1 MAETAGHGALALP
14 EFDPPPRLLIVQAP
28 YYADIAAMQLAGA
41 KAALDAGRA
50 GYDILRVPGALEISV
65 AIRLACTR
73 GGYEGYVA
81 LGCVIRGETT
91 HYETVCE
98 ESARGL
104 TLLGVERG
112 LCIGNGI
119 LTCET
124 LAQAED
130 RADPARQD
138 KGGGAA
144 TAALHLVAIARRF
157 GHGPAGGPPPVPEG
171 TEVLMAGAA
180 LSRTA

>member
-1 MAETAGHGALALP
+1 MAATGTEGLALP
-14 EFDPPPRLLIVQAP
+14 ELDPPARLLIVRAP

-41 KAALDAGRA
+41 KALLDGARV
-50 GYDILRVPGALEISV
+50 GYDVVEVPGALEIPV
-65 AIRLACTR
+65 AIRLASE
-73 GGYEGYVA
+73 GGRYEGYVA

-98 ESARGL
+98 ESARGI
-104 TLLGVERG
+104 THLGAERG

-144 TAALHLVAIARRF
+144 AAALHLIALARRF
-157 GHGPAGGPPPVPEG
+157 VPGRGPTHPVGPEDA
-171 TEVLMAGAA
+171 LMTAA
-180 LSRTA
+180 TGLSRTA

>member
-1 MAETAGHGALALP
+1 MATHEAHHELGVP
-14 EFDPPPRLLIVQAP
+14 ELSPAPRVLIVIAP
-28 YYADIAAMQLAGA
+28 YYAAVAEGQLSGARAVLKEAGA
-41 KAALDAGRA
+41 ETEE
-50 GYDILRVPGALEISV
+50 IRVPGALEIPP
-65 AIRLACTR
+65 AIRLASETGR
-73 GGYEGYVA
+73 FEAYVA

-98 ESARGL
+98 ESARGI
-104 TLLGVERG
+104 TLLGVDRG

-124 LAQAED
+124 LAQAEE
-130 RADPARQD
+130 RADPARLN

-144 TAALHLVAIARRF
+144 AAALHLAALARRF
-157 GHGPAGGPPPVPEG
+157 GHGPYGGGASSLDDEALITAAG
-171 TEVLMAGAA
+171 